1 MAGNPVRP
9 ASIGVGPALRR
20 AREIRGLPLEAA
32 ARDTRL
38 PVERLRAL
46 EDEDFDDLPGEVFIR
61 ASLRTYAQYLG
72 LAPDK
77 VLAAYARHADD
88 PEPPPQP
95 AKLGRV
101 EQALAAA
108 RIRDS
113 QKFFLG
119 AAAVVLV
126 VLVSVGLVS
135 RDGAPPVAEL
145 PSVTP
150 SVSAVA
156 TDAPLFTLVLET
168 RDAVTVSVD
177 ADGES
182 EEVRAEAGET
192 LSFSAVERLDVVVS
206 DGGAVDASIDDVELD
221 GIPDD
226 SPWEA
231 TFTPTIVEA
240 LAAAAASASASAS
253 AASASAAAATSTSV
267 GSTPS

>member
-1 MAGNPVRP
+1 MAGNSVRP

-32 ARDTRL
+32 ARDTKL

-46 EDEDFDDLPGEVFIR
+46 EDEDFDLLPSEVYTR
-61 ASLRTYAQYLG
+61 ATLRTYAQYLG
-72 LAPDK
+72 LVPDK
-77 VLAAYARHADD
+77 VLSAYARYADE
-88 PEPPPQP
+88 PEPPPPP

-101 EQALAAA
+101 ERALAAA

-113 QKFFLG
+113 QKFFLV

-156 TDAPLFTLVLET
+156 TDAPLFTLLLVT
-168 RDAVTVSVD
+168 RDAVTVSVEVD
-177 ADGES
+177 GRTEEIQADE
-182 EEVRAEAGET
+182 GET
-192 LSFSAVERLDVVVS
+192 LSFSAIEQLDVVVS
-206 DGGAVDASIDDVELD
+206 DGGAVDASIADVELD
-221 GIPDD
+221 GLPEGQ
-226 SPWEA
+226 PWEA
-231 TFTPTIVEA
+231 TFTPTIVDA
-240 LAAAAASASASAS
+240 LVADAASASAST
-253 AASASAAAATSTSV
+253 SASAGASTTASA

>member
-77 VLAAYARHADD
+77 VLAAYARHADE
-88 PEPPPQP
+88 PEPPPPP
-95 AKLGRV
+95 AKMGRV

-119 AAAVVLV
+119 VAAVVLV

-156 TDAPLFTLVLET
+156 TDAPVFTLVLVT
-168 RDAVTVSVD
+168 HDAVTVTVD
-177 ADGES
+177 ADGET
-182 EEVRAEAGET
+182 EEIRADEGET
-192 LSFSAVERLDVVVS
+192 LSFSAVEQLDVVVS
-206 DGGAVDASIDDVELD
+206 DGGAVDASIADVELD
-221 GIPDD
+221 DLPEG

-231 TFTPTIVEA
+231 TFTPTIVDA
-240 LAAAAASASASAS
+240 LVADAASASASADAS
-253 AASASAAAATSTSV
+253 TTASA

>member
-1 MAGNPVRP
+1 
-9 ASIGVGPALRR
+9 
-20 AREIRGLPLEAA
+20 LPLEAA

-72 LAPDK
+72 LTPDK

-88 PEPPPQP
+88 PEPPPPP
-95 AKLGRV
+95 AKMGRV

-113 QKFFLG
+113 QRFFLI
-119 AAAVVLV
+119 AAAVVLA

-135 RDGAPPVAEL
+135 REGAPPAADL

-150 SVSAVA
+150 SVSPAA
-156 TDAPLFTLVLET
+156 TDAPLFTLVLVT
-168 RDAVTVSVD
+168 RDTVTITVE
-177 ADGES
+177 ADGRS
-182 EEVRAEAGET
+182 EQARATAGET
-192 LSFSAVERLDVVVS
+192 LSFSAAEQLDVVVS
-206 DGGAVDASIDDVELD
+206 DGGAVDASIADVELD
-221 GIPDD
+221 GLPDG

-231 TFTPTIVEA
+231 TFTPAIVDA
-240 LAAAAASASASAS
+240 LVAAASASATAS
-253 AASASAAAATSTSV
+253 ADPSTTSV
-267 GSTPS
+267 GATPS